1 MKTKGGNDVKV
12 SFPSSTNESNEKL
25 RMEAESLIDQID
37 SFQSSNHNNN
47 NIASPNNNR
56 NTKDQATIT
65 GLHSNNHNN
74 NHFDPIEFLNHHFK
88 TEQSLVSALPSL
100 RSTLQTRIATLDE
113 SISNTIQQQ
122 SETASTT
129 LATVTRAKTAV
140 SALYQR
146 VASVQDKAQ
155 QSERAVQEI
164 TREMKRLDYA
174 KQHLSKTITTLKRL
188 HMLSHA
194 VIQLRHCV
202 RECDP
207 PDYANAANLV
217 DATSLLMGHFKIY
230 EESVEQMKILK
241 NDIDSMRNELKEGIL
256 YSFWVVGFGASYAL
270 ERKEREIV
278 QERKKDARLRQLP
291 PKTVE
296 EEMAEQERNTVPKH
310 TLPLTPQELN
320 SACLVMDALGLN
332 HRMEFIQGFCHDH
345 LEAYVQL
352 FHPKHN
358 ASAGGGTVSTSNP
371 KPSFKIILSSEK
383 DAAAASTT
391 TASTTSFDV
400 KENSATSNP
409 NQASLDQIERRYAW
423 YRRMLRELDET
434 FPNVFPKYWNMEYN
448 MTHAFLVETGK
459 HILLLFSSKD
469 GAHKHL
475 RDRDCDNVSILLKAL
490 QKTMLFEKEMTA
502 WLQREYGTKFL
513 EDHDENQ
520 KQHLVGE
527 DGESLEFDEAGNAVA
542 AESAEGIRIKHERR
556 MKVKEKLEEQ
566 ERNKSQEDAVDDGTT
581 DVIAQELLKT
591 NNDVKESSIVD
602 PLIGLASKHFEK
614 YMGPYVALEE
624 QNMDEQLKESA
635 SDKTVDTRGA
645 LPVFKSSTNL
655 FLYIKNSITRCTTLT
670 KGKTFFL
677 LYRAFQRILRKYAK
691 LLEKNFPSTM
701 SGPAAMIG
709 GLSIAGLTSGISS
722 GGLKEV
728 YRIPVGDEVTIC
740 HAIDTCD
747 YCVDTVEALQDLII
761 DKIADKYKEKIDMSG
776 EEEVFHDVA
785 ATGIRVLV
793 SGLIQRTDQ
802 EFKKMCNF
810 DWATLEGVG
819 EESSYVR
826 AMHSIIQPFVLTVK
840 NTLSNSYF
848 RNFCDQFAMS
858 FTNAF
863 YNTITRCKRINES
876 GTQQLLLDVYNI
888 KTLLLKLPVLEND
901 TGSSTSPGKSS
912 AIAPAIYTKMVSN
925 QFKRIEIL
933 LKLVGTPSD
942 LLIDNFKVQWQGGSA
957 MDLQTIMNLK
967 GIKRNDQATLF
978 EKFGVDPT
986 HVMKGA
992 PLALNDMQKV
1002 QALKDQ
1008 SSDVAAK
1015 VNNDLVQMRQK
1026 VEEFRKAFR

>member
-1 MKTKGGNDVKV
+1 MKSKTGNEKKTTIL
-12 SFPSSTNESNEKL
+12 SSKNESNDKL
-25 RMEAESLIDQID
+25 MMDAESLIDQID
-37 SFQSSNHNNN
+37 TFQSSTHKASSNSHDHSSTSTTSNTSSTTSNTNSSNH
-47 NIASPNNNR
+47 P
-56 NTKDQATIT
+56 
-65 GLHSNNHNN
+65 
-74 NHFDPIEFLNHHFK
+74 FDPIKFLNHHYK
-88 TEQSLVSALPSL
+88 TEQALVNALPSL
-100 RSTLQTRIATLDE
+100 RSTLKKRISTLDE

-129 LATVTRAKTAV
+129 LASVTRAKTAV

-146 VASVQDKAQ
+146 VASVQEKAR
-155 QSERAVQEI
+155 QSETAVQEI
-164 TREMKRLDYA
+164 TRDMKRLDYA

-202 RECDP
+202 RVCDP

-230 EESVEQMKILK
+230 EEKVEKMKILK
-241 NDIDSMRNELKEGIL
+241 HDIDSMRNELEEGIIF
-256 YSFWVVGFGASYAL
+256 SFWVVGFGTQSAL
-270 ERKEREIV
+270 ERRERDMV
-278 QERKKDARLRQLP
+278 ERKKKEKLAEDSKRLP

-296 EEMAEQERNTVPKH
+296 EEMAENAALNSSMNVTKH
-310 TLPLTPQELN
+310 TSPLTPQELM
-320 SACLVMDALGLN
+320 SACLVIDALGLN
-332 HRMEFIQGFCHDH
+332 HRTEFLKGFCHDH

-352 FHPKHN
+352 FHPKNN
-358 ASAGGGTVSTSNP
+358 ASAGGGNVATSNQ
-371 KPSFKIILSSEK
+371 KPSFKIILSSDK
-383 DAAAASTT
+383 DAS
-391 TASTTSFDV
+391 TSFDA

-434 FPNVFPKYWNMEYN
+434 FPNVFPKYWNIEYN
-448 MTHAFLVETGK
+448 MTHSFLIETGK

-475 RDRDCDNVSILLKAL
+475 RDRDCDNVTILLKAL

-502 WLQREYGTKFL
+502 WLQREYGTKFF
-513 EDHDENQ
+513 DDDDDENK

-527 DGESLEFDEAGNAVA
+527 DGEPLEFDEAGNAVA
-542 AESAEGIRIKHERR
+542 AGSAEGIRIKYERR
-556 MKVKEKLEEQ
+556 MNERKKREEQ
-566 ERNKSQEDAVDDGTT
+566 ELYKSHNGVGDDGTT
-581 DVIAQELLKT
+581 DVVAEELLKT
-591 NNDVKESSIVD
+591 NDEANKISIVA
-602 PLIGLASKHFEK
+602 PLIGLASNHFEK
-614 YMGPYVALEE
+614 YMGPYIALEE
-624 QNMDEQLKESA
+624 QNMDDQLKESA
-635 SDKTVDTRGA
+635 SDKTVDTRGS
-645 LPVFKSSTNL
+645 LPVVTSSTNL

-670 KGKTFFL
+670 KGKTLFL

-691 LLEKNFPSTM
+691 LLEHNFPSTM

-722 GGLKEV
+722 GGLKDV
-728 YRIPVGDEVTIC
+728 YRIPAGEEVTIC

-747 YCVDTVEALQDLII
+747 YCVDTIEALQDLII
-761 DKIADKYKEKIDMSG
+761 DKIVDKYKEKIDMSG
-776 EEEVFHDVA
+776 EEEAFHDVA

-826 AMHSIIQPFVLTVK
+826 AMHSTIQPFVLTVK
-840 NTLSNSYF
+840 NTLPNSYF
-848 RNFCDQFAMS
+848 RNFCDQFAMA

-863 YNTITRCKRINES
+863 YNTITRCKRINET

-901 TGSSTSPGKSS
+901 TGSASSPGKSS
-912 AIAPAIYTKMVSN
+912 AIAPAIYTKMVAN
-925 QFKRIEIL
+925 QFQRIEIL

-967 GIKRNDQATLF
+967 GIKRNEQATLF
-978 EKFGVDPT
+978 EKFGVDPSQ
-986 HVMKGA
+986 VMKGA